1 MSLLL
6 RDTRCCNHGAALS
19 LRSHR
24 HMLIG
29 MLKVRVKAMADRAV
43 YLKRRPI
50 GLARTNDF
58 EVSELAPPRLDEG
71 DVLVRNQWLSVDPF
85 MMLVASGKGRLPP
98 IAVGGIMAPGG
109 AVGAVAESR
118 NPNWRVG
125 DAVAN
130 ATIGW
135 RETYVT
141 DGRDLTCVLP
151 GARPSWHLGVLG
163 LTGITAYV
171 GVEFV
176 LKPQA
181 GETLFVSGA
190 AGAVGSLAVQ
200 LAKQRKCRVIG
211 STGSDAKVEWLRA
224 LGVDH
229 GFNYRG
235 AEILAVLKDLC
246 LDGLDAYFDNVGGA
260 TLEAAI
266 ATLRVGGRVG
276 LCGAVS
282 RYSEPDYRGGP
293 SNFAAITE
301 KALTVSGISAVL
313 GMPKATEIRADLL
326 ARMLDGRL
334 VQEETIVEGIENT
347 PDALVAMLEGRNKGK
362 MIVKV

>member
-1 MSLLL
+1 M
-6 RDTRCCNHGAALS
+6 
-19 LRSHR
+19 
-24 HMLIG
+24 
-29 MLKVRVKAMADRAV
+29 VDRAV

-50 GLARTNDF
+50 GLVRVDDF
-58 EVSELAPPRLDEG
+58 EVRALAPPRLGDG
-71 DVLVRNQWLSVDPF
+71 DVMVRNQWLSVDPF
-85 MMLVASGKGRLPP
+85 MVLVASGKGRLAPVP
-98 IAVGGIMAPGG
+98 VGGIMAPGG
-109 AVGAVAESR
+109 AVGAVVESR

-135 RETYVT
+135 REAYVT
-141 DGRDLTCVLP
+141 DGRDLTRVLP
-151 GARPSWHLGVLG
+151 GACPSWHLSALG

-181 GETLFVSGA
+181 GEALYVSGA

-211 STGSDAKVEWLRA
+211 STGSEAKAEWLRA

-229 GFNYRG
+229 GFSYRG
-235 AEILAVLKDLC
+235 ADIQAVLKGLC
-246 LDGLDAYFDNVGGA
+246 PDGLDAYFDNVGGA

-266 ATLRVGGRVG
+266 TALRVGGRVG
-276 LCGAVS
+276 VCGAVS

-301 KALTVSGISAVL
+301 KALTVSGISALL
-313 GMPKATEIRADLL
+313 GMPKLTEITADLL
-326 ARMLDGRL
+326 ARLLDGRL

-347 PDALVAMLEGRNKGK
+347 PEALVAMLEGRNKGK
-362 MIVKV
+362 MVVKV